1 MCSRYEGDWLVQVV
15 KNLDPSLILK
25 IKIKIKKLKKF
36 KKKKKKKRKK
46 KKEKGVKGR
55 ILMKVKEMTCS
66 RVDSLW
72 ISFIPRIVMG
82 ARSLGEVS
90 VVPMVL
96 LMAHSLKGLVS
107 CQYFIHWIHA
117 CLLFLNI
124 M

>member
-1 MCSRYEGDWLVQVV
+1 
-15 KNLDPSLILK
+15 
-25 IKIKIKKLKKF
+25 
-36 KKKKKKKRKK
+36 
-46 KKEKGVKGR
+46 
-55 ILMKVKEMTCS
+55 MKVKEMTCS

-107 CQYFIHWIHA
+107 CQYFIHWMQA
-117 CLLFLNI
+117 CLLFLTIIYRFDCQNRDSDHRI
-124 M
+124 A